1 MNIKHKIINLD
12 NSDYHMH
19 SMSFSDGMNTIDEI
33 VKFAWEIGMTEIAIT
48 DHSDDCM
55 KQLID
60 RFWVSKTTF
69 RYSIRKWKNIHNN
82 VNIFFWVEADLLNED
97 WDICDLI
104 QWQESE
110 FINLSAHKDVCG
122 LQIKSIDKAYKNAIE
137 RHHKKI
143 KCICHPCS
151 NTNFWNEVDIEALI
165 DLANKYNIPLEI
177 NWNYLFNKKTN
188 LEKLHI
194 LLQKADKIYINSDAH
209 TLFGLKEYRKNAIK
223 FLEENGYI

>member
-19 SMSFSDGMNTIDEI
+19 SMSFYDWLNTIDEI

-60 RFWVSKTTF
+60 KFWVSKTTF
-69 RYSIRKWKNIHNN
+69 RYSIRKWKNVHNN
-82 VNIFFWVEADLLNED
+82 VNVLFWVEADLLNED
-97 WDICDLI
+97 WDISNLI

-110 FINLSAHKDVCG
+110 FMNLSAHNDVY
-122 LQIKSIDKAYKNAIE
+122 KWSKESINKAYKNAIE
-137 RHHKKI
+137 RHHKNI

-151 NTNFWNEVDIEALI
+151 NPNYWEIVDIEALI
-165 DLANKYNIPLEI
+165 ELANKYEIPLEI
-177 NWNYLFNKKTN
+177 NWKYLFNKKTN

-194 LLQKADKIYINSDAH
+194 VIQKANKLYINSDAH
-209 TLFGLKEYRKNAIK
+209 TLFWLKEYRKNVIK